1 LKDKNIKNTS
11 LRSAKTEKTGW
22 SPVAHNYQKIDSKNY
37 KKKRCGRDGSDA
49 VSHHR
54 VIEWSSEITSES

>member
-37 KKKRCGRDGSDA
+37 KKSVADGMA
-49 VSHHR
+49 Q
-54 VIEWSSEITSES
+54 TL